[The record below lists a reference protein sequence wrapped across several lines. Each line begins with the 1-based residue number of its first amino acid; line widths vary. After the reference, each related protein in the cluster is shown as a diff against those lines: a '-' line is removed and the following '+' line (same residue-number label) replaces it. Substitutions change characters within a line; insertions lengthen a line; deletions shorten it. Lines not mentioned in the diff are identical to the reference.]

1 MNIEQ
6 AKSIPL
12 AQILDILSR
21 QPTQQKNHEAWYL
34 SPFRNEKTA
43 SFKVNIPRNV
53 WYDHGDGRGGD
64 TISLVR
70 FHLED
75 SGESCTVSDALRWL
89 TNMTGQAPRIMPV
102 VPQEDDK
109 PETPTHFIDHIQ
121 SIKHPLL
128 IEYVEKRG
136 IPLSVAQRYMK
147 EVKVVNRET
156 KKFFKAL
163 GMRNEDGGWEVRNEF
178 FKGSIGRKNITVIR
192 GSDPNSNEFH
202 VFEGAFDFM
211 SAIIQ
216 QENGQH
222 FKGDTY
228 ISHSVSILPRVT
240 PYVKDY
246 ERYEVG
252 YTWMDNDEAGKKAT
266 IALDDFF
273 RTQDQLLHKPQ
284 NALYAP
290 YKDVNAWHMVKLGL
304 AGE

>member
-12 AQILDILSR
+12 AQILDILGR
-21 QPTQQKNHEAWYL
+21 QPTQLKNHEAWYL

-53 WYDHGDGRGGD
+53 WYDHGIGKGGD
-64 TISLVR
+64 GINLIR
-70 FHLED
+70 EHLEV
-75 SGESCTVSDALRWL
+75 SGVGSSISDALRWL
-89 TNMTGQAPRIMPV
+89 ENMTGQAPRIMPV
-102 VPQEDDK
+102 TPQEEVAK
-109 PETPTHFIDHIQ
+109 QPSTLFIDGI
-121 SIKHPLL
+121 STIKHELL
-128 IEYVEKRG
+128 VEYLEKRG
-136 IPLSVAQRYMK
+136 IPLAIAQRYMK
-147 EVKVVNRET
+147 EVKIVNRET
-156 KKFFKAL
+156 KKYFKAL

-178 FKGSIGRKNITVIR
+178 FKGSIGKKNISVIR

-216 QENGQH
+216 RENGQH
-222 FKGDTY
+222 FKGDAY
-228 ISHSVSILPRVT
+228 ISHSVAILTRAT
-240 PYVKDY
+240 PYIKDY
-246 ERYEVG
+246 ERYQVA

-266 IALDDFF
+266 VSLDNFF
-273 RTQDQLLHKPQ
+273 QTQEQLLHKPQ

-304 AGE
+304 TGE